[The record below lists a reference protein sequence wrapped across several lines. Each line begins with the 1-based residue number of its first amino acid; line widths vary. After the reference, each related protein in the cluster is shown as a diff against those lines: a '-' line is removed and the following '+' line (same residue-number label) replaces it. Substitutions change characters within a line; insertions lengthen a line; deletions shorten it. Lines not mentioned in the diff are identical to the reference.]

1 MKSPLYH
8 INRSLALKLCLG
20 ILLFVVLVFIL
31 SLGFLFERSREMVKQ
46 EAIAHTELT
55 LDNIAQRTKSYL
67 DEVEIATDNI
77 EWLVMENLRPDS
89 LLNYSRRVVE
99 QNPSVNGCS
108 ITMEPNFFP
117 DYGREFS
124 VYSLRDYETIE
135 SVYEEPYNYYEK
147 VWYRTP
153 REKNEACWVD
163 PYNDSNEGS
172 LSSPVMIASYCLPLK
187 DQNGYCI
194 GVIAT
199 DISIQLLS
207 NAISIEKPYPH
218 AYCMMLGEDG
228 RFFVHP
234 DRLKLL
240 KESIFSSVDAQKHPD
255 IITLGHEMTSGK
267 RGHMNVNVEG
277 EDCMVFYEPLEG
289 TPWSIAIVCPE
300 SDISRSYNRL
310 LYILLPVLIIGLLLM
325 FFVCWKIIKHC
336 IRPLD
341 QLAQQSRYITAG
353 HYDKTMPPSDRTD
366 VVGHLQN
373 SFITMQQS
381 INEHINNIKQV
392 NEEMEK
398 RNSELMTANQLIEEA
413 DQRKVSFIHDVS
425 LQIRTPLN
433 IIAGFMQV
441 LRETFSVLSAEEI
454 ASFTETMKQN
464 TTTIMR
470 MSNMIF
476 DVSRMEGNQRI
487 DLSKE
492 VNVISVVKEA
502 IATFEEK
509 ATEEAVTLSLIT
521 ELPEDYT
528 IHSNLLYL
536 RRILRELL
544 LNAKKFSSD
553 KKVNFYVETVD
564 TKLRFIVEDKGQ
576 GISEADREQIFT
588 PFVKLDSFS
597 EGLGLG
603 LGLALHNARLLGGSL
618 TLDPTYTEGARFIL
632 EIPNA

>member
-1 MKSPLYH
+1 MKSPFYH
-8 INRSLALKLCLG
+8 INRSLSLKLCLG

-67 DEVEIATDNI
+67 DEVEVATNNI
-77 EWLVMENLRPDS
+77 EWLVMANLRPDS

-153 REKNEACWVD
+153 REKNEACWID
-163 PYNDSNEGS
+163 PYNDYNEGS

-218 AYCMMLGEDG
+218 AYCIMLGEDG

-240 KESIFSSVDAQKHPD
+240 KESIFSSVDAKEHPD
-255 IITLGHEMTSGK
+255 IIALGHEMTSGK
-267 RGHMNVNVEG
+267 KGHMNINVEG
-277 EDCMVFYEPLEG
+277 EDCIVFYQPLEG

-310 LYILLPVLIIGLLLM
+310 LYILLPVLLIGLLLM
-325 FFVCWKIIKHC
+325 FFVCWKIIKHF

-341 QLAQQSRYITAG
+341 QLAQQSRYITDG
-353 HYDKTMPPSDRTD
+353 HYDKILPPSDRTD
-366 VVGHLQN
+366 VVGNLQN

-381 INEHINNIKQV
+381 INEHINNIQQV

-454 ASFTETMKQN
+454 ANFTETMKQN

-492 VNVISVVKEA
+492 VNVIAVVREA

-509 ATEEAVTLSLIT
+509 ATEDAVTLSLIT
-521 ELPEDYT
+521 DLPEDYT

-544 LNAKKFSSD
+544 LNAKKFSSA

-564 TKLRFIVEDKGQ
+564 TRLRFIVEDKGV
-576 GISEADREQIFT
+576 GISEADRENIFT

>member
-31 SLGFLFERSREMVKQ
+31 SLGFLFERSRLMVKQ
-46 EAIAHTELT
+46 EAMAHTELL
-55 LDNIAQRTKSYL
+55 LDNIAQRAKSYL
-67 DEVEIATDNI
+67 DEVEVATNNI
-77 EWLVMENLRPDS
+77 EWLVMANLRPDS

-108 ITMEPNFFP
+108 ITMEPDFFP
-117 DYGREFS
+117 DYGRNFS

-153 REKNEACWVD
+153 REKNEACWID
-163 PYNDSNEGS
+163 PYNDYNEGA

-199 DISIQLLS
+199 DLSITLLS
-207 NAISIEKPYPH
+207 NAISVEKPYPN

-267 RGHMNVNVEG
+267 KGHMNVNVEG
-277 EDCMVFYEPLEG
+277 EDCIVFYEPLEG

-310 LYILLPVLIIGLLLM
+310 VYILLPLLIIGLLLM
-325 FFVCWKIIKHC
+325 FFVCWKIIKHF

-353 HYDKTMPPSDRTD
+353 HYDKTLPPSNRTD
-366 VVGHLQN
+366 VVGNLQN

-381 INEHINNIKQV
+381 INEHINNIQQV

-398 RNSELMTANQLIEEA
+398 RNEELLTANQLIEEA
-413 DQRKVSFIHDVS
+413 DQRKVTFIHDVS

-441 LRETFSVLSAEEI
+441 LRETSSVLSAEEI

-464 TTTIMR
+464 TTTITR
-470 MSNMIF
+470 MANMIF
-476 DVSRMEGNQRI
+476 DVSRMEGNQRV

-492 VNVISVVKEA
+492 VEVIAIVKEA

-509 ATEEAVTLSLIT
+509 ATEETVTLNLIT
-521 ELPEDYT
+521 NLPEEYT

-544 LNAKKFSSD
+544 LNAKKFAS
-553 KKVNFYVETVD
+553 KKVVNFYVETAGN
-564 TKLRFIVEDKGQ
+564 KLRFIVEDKGE
-576 GISEADREQIFT
+576 GIAEADRETVFT

-618 TLDPTYTEGARFIL
+618 TLDSTYTEGARFIL

>member
-1 MKSPLYH
+1 MKSPFYH
-8 INRSLALKLCLG
+8 INRSLSLKLCLG

-55 LDNIAQRTKSYL
+55 LDNTAQRAKSYL

-77 EWLVMENLRPDS
+77 EWLVMANLRPDS

-267 RGHMNVNVEG
+267 KGHMNVNVEG
-277 EDCMVFYEPLEG
+277 EDCIVFYEPLEG

-325 FFVCWKIIKHC
+325 FFVCWKIIKHF

-341 QLAQQSRYITAG
+341 QLAQQSRYITDG
-353 HYDKTMPPSDRTD
+353 HYDKILPPSDRTD
-366 VVGHLQN
+366 VVGNLQN

-381 INEHINNIKQV
+381 INEHINNIQQV

-454 ASFTETMKQN
+454 ANFTETMKQN

-492 VNVISVVKEA
+492 VNVIAVVREA

-509 ATEEAVTLSLIT
+509 ATEDAVTLSLIT

-528 IHSNLLYL
+528 VHSNLLYL

-553 KKVNFYVETVD
+553 KKVNFYVEAVD
-564 TKLRFIVEDKGQ
+564 TKLRFIVEDKGE
-576 GISEADREQIFT
+576 GIAEADREHIFD

-618 TLDPTYTEGARFIL
+618 TLDPTYTEGARFIF

>member
-1 MKSPLYH
+1 MKSPFYH
-8 INRSLALKLCLG
+8 INRSLSLKLCLG

-67 DEVEIATDNI
+67 DEVEVATNNI
-77 EWLVMENLRPDS
+77 EWLVMANLRPDS

-153 REKNEACWVD
+153 REKNEACWID
-163 PYNDSNEGS
+163 PYNDYNEGS

-218 AYCMMLGEDG
+218 AYCIMLGEDG

-240 KESIFSSVDAQKHPD
+240 KESIFSSVDAKEHPD
-255 IITLGHEMTSGK
+255 IIALGHEMTSGK
-267 RGHMNVNVEG
+267 KGHMNINVEG
-277 EDCMVFYEPLEG
+277 EDCIVFYQPLEG

-310 LYILLPVLIIGLLLM
+310 LYILLPVLLIGLLLM
-325 FFVCWKIIKHC
+325 FFVCWKIIKHF

-341 QLAQQSRYITAG
+341 QLAQQSRYITDG
-353 HYDKTMPPSDRTD
+353 HYDKILPPSDRTD
-366 VVGHLQN
+366 VVGNLQN

-381 INEHINNIKQV
+381 INEHINNIQQV

-454 ASFTETMKQN
+454 ANFTETMKQN

-492 VNVISVVKEA
+492 VNVIAVVREA

-509 ATEEAVTLSLIT
+509 ATEDAVTLSLIT
-521 ELPEDYT
+521 DLPEDYT

-564 TKLRFIVEDKGQ
+564 TRLRFIVEDKGV
-576 GISEADREQIFT
+576 GISEADRENIFT

>member
-1 MKSPLYH
+1 MKSPFYH
-8 INRSLALKLCLG
+8 INRSLSLKLCLG

-67 DEVEIATDNI
+67 DEVEVATNNI
-77 EWLVMENLRPDS
+77 EWLVMANLRPDS

-124 VYSLRDYETIE
+124 VYSLRDYEKIE

-147 VWYRTP
+147 VWYKTP

-163 PYNDSNEGS
+163 PYNDYNEGS

-187 DQNGYCI
+187 DKNGYCI

-199 DISIQLLS
+199 DLSITLLS
-207 NAISIEKPYPH
+207 NVISIEKPYPN
-218 AYCMMLGEDG
+218 AYCIMLGEDG

-240 KESIFSSVDAQKHPD
+240 KESIFSSVDAKEHPD
-255 IITLGHEMTSGK
+255 IIALGHEMTSGK
-267 RGHMNVNVEG
+267 KGHMNINVEG
-277 EDCMVFYEPLEG
+277 EDCIVFYQPLEG

-310 LYILLPVLIIGLLLM
+310 LYILLPVLFIGLLLM
-325 FFVCWKIIKHC
+325 FFVCWKIIKHF

-341 QLAQQSRYITAG
+341 QLAQQSRYITDG
-353 HYDKTMPPSDRTD
+353 HYDKILPPSDRTD
-366 VVGHLQN
+366 VVGNLQN

-381 INEHINNIKQV
+381 INEHINNIQQV

-454 ASFTETMKQN
+454 ANFTETMKQN

-492 VNVISVVKEA
+492 VNVIAVVREA

-509 ATEEAVTLSLIT
+509 ATEDAVTLSLIT
-521 ELPEDYT
+521 DLPEDYT

-564 TKLRFIVEDKGQ
+564 TRLRFIVEDKGV
-576 GISEADREQIFT
+576 GISEADRENIFT

-618 TLDPTYTEGARFIL
+618 TLDPTYTEGARFIF

>member
-1 MKSPLYH
+1 MKSPFYH
-8 INRSLALKLCLG
+8 INRSLSLKLCLG

-67 DEVEIATDNI
+67 DEVEVATNNI
-77 EWLVMENLRPDS
+77 EWLVMANLRPDS

-124 VYSLRDYETIE
+124 VYSLRDYEKIE

-147 VWYRTP
+147 VWYKTP

-163 PYNDSNEGS
+163 PYNDYNEGS

-187 DQNGYCI
+187 DKNGYCI

-199 DISIQLLS
+199 DLSITLLS
-207 NAISIEKPYPH
+207 NVISIEKPYPN
-218 AYCMMLGEDG
+218 AYCIMLGEDG

-240 KESIFSSVDAQKHPD
+240 KESIFSSVDAKEHPD
-255 IITLGHEMTSGK
+255 IIALGHEMTSGK
-267 RGHMNVNVEG
+267 KGHMNINVEG
-277 EDCMVFYEPLEG
+277 EDCIVFYQPLEG

-310 LYILLPVLIIGLLLM
+310 LYILLPVLLIGLLLM
-325 FFVCWKIIKHC
+325 FFVCWKIIKHF

-341 QLAQQSRYITAG
+341 QLAQQSRYITDG
-353 HYDKTMPPSDRTD
+353 HYDKILPPSDRTD
-366 VVGHLQN
+366 VVGNLQN

-381 INEHINNIKQV
+381 INEHINNIQQV

-492 VNVISVVKEA
+492 VNVIAVVREA

-528 IHSNLLYL
+528 VHSNLLYL

-564 TKLRFIVEDKGQ
+564 TKLRFIVEDKGV
-576 GISEADREQIFT
+576 GISEADRENIFT

-618 TLDPTYTEGARFIL
+618 TLDPTYTEGARFIF